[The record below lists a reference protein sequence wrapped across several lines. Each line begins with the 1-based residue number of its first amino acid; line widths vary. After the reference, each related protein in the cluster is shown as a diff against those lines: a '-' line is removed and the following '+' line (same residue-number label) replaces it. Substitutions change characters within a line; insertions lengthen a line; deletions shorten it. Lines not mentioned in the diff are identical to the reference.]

1 MRIVL
6 LAIGNRMPAW
16 VNPAFEEY
24 ARRMPAHCALELRE
38 VPALKRGK
46 NADINRIL
54 EKEAIALVK
63 AIPGGALVIALERT
77 GREISTSD
85 LAVHLQG
92 WIDQNQDIVLLV
104 GGPEGLT
111 ETVVKHSNLVW
122 SLSKLTYAHPLVR
135 VIIAE
140 QVYRAWSICAGLP
153 YHRGD

>member
-6 LAIGNRMPAW
+6 LAVGNRMPSW

-24 ARRMPAHCALELRE
+24 ARRMPAHCTLELRE
-38 VPALKRGK
+38 VRALKRGK

-54 EKEAIALVK
+54 EKEANALVR

-85 LAVHLQG
+85 FATHLQD
-92 WIDQNQDIVLLV
+92 WIDQNRDIALLV

-111 ETVVKHSNLVW
+111 EKVARQSNLVW

-140 QVYRAWSICAGLP
+140 QVYRAWSVCAGLP
-153 YHRGD
+153 YHRGG